1 MAYISLDYLQQ
12 GESISTFN
20 PASNALI
27 LKPWETRPFDV
38 SEFMNTLRLNQ
49 VTLAATD
56 MAASLSFYQ
65 NLGLIL
71 IVDSAPRYVR
81 FEFPAPPE
89 GGAPATLSLHGAPA
103 DWTPQE
109 HAPLIYFELD
119 DLDAFI
125 AQKRLS
131 PLTSP
136 EDKSYLWREA
146 DVLDPA
152 GNKIRLYQAGENRR
166 FPPWRVG

>member
-1 MAYISLDYLQQ
+1 M
-12 GESISTFN
+12 
-20 PASNALI
+20 
-27 LKPWETRPFDV
+27 
-38 SEFMNTLRLNQ
+38 
-49 VTLAATD
+49 
-56 MAASLSFYQ
+56 SFYQ

-81 FEFPAPPE
+81 FEFPASND
-89 GGAPATLSLHGAPA
+89 GDAPATLSLHDAPKS
-103 DWTPQE
+103 WTPQE

-125 AQKRLS
+125 TEKALNPLAPAQ
-131 PLTSP
+131 
-136 EDKSYLWREA
+136 DKSYLWREA
-146 DVLDPA
+146 DILDPA